1 MAIRIDGLGVVLIGL
16 GVVLMDMLSR
26 CDTAM
31 VVHKATAKY
40 ATPGGGALCN
50 QNLTAARSLFEKAA
64 AMHPLNYTYARCL
77 PPSETEQTE

>member
-1 MAIRIDGLGVVLIGL
+1 MVVVIRADGCAAGLMAG
-16 GVVLMDMLSR
+16 LSR

-31 VVHKATAKY
+31 VVHKATARY

-64 AMHPLNYTYARCL
+64 TMHPLNYTYARCPTL
-77 PPSETEQTE
+77 